1 MTVQKTEIELQ
12 KALMVKVLRSQIRL
26 KHTLEAE
33 RELNQVLPEAER
45 QFDVAVQRGELPAVE
60 EIVRDVVE

>member
-12 KALMVKVLRSQIRL
+12 KALMIKVLRSQIRL